1 MAEQLTDRL
10 DLSSLLDEN
19 VDKIYTYLFKR
30 QELSEAEM
38 EPKNSDFL
46 DDSLSEG
53 DTVDICGISEVSS
66 VEMQD
71 LDSAVSS
78 PENGMWGREVLGE
91 GVVAYSC
98 DTSEVPSVV
107 TIPLEQLV
115 DLMNMASAVSSGL
128 VQGSNK
134 RPSSGDDT
142 DGATPVKVSKMD
154 LQREAEKRRKN
165 NEASKRTREKRRN
178 KEQELLKEKEIK
190 EKENKALRTQVEDLE
205 KQIKDRRSALKQ
217 RLTATS

>member
-1 MAEQLTDRL
+1 MEEQFADPL
-10 DLSSLLDEN
+10 DLSSLRDEN
-19 VDKIYTYLFKR
+19 VDKIYTYLFKS
-30 QELSEAEM
+30 QEPSEADM
-38 EPKNSDFL
+38 ELDSNSTSS
-46 DDSLSEG
+46 SLSEG
-53 DTVDICGISEVSS
+53 VTVDSRDISEVSS
-66 VEMQD
+66 VGMQD

-98 DTSEVPSVV
+98 DASVV
-107 TIPLEQLV
+107 TIPKEQLV
-115 DLMNMASAVSSGL
+115 GLMNMALAVLSGL

-205 KQIKDRRSALKQ
+205 KQIKDIRSALDQ